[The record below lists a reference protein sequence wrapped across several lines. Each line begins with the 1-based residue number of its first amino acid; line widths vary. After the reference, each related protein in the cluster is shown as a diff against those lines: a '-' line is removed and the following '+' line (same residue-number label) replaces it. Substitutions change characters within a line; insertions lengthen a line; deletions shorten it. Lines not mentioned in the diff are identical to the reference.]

1 MDDDISATNV
11 SYLIAQHFK
20 NHQKKKKIIWIFTF
34 PNTQTCVSRYLIFF
48 APKFLHVD
56 FQLFAKF

>member
-20 NHQKKKKIIWIFTF
+20 NHQKKKNHLNFHFSKH
-34 PNTQTCVSRYLIFF
+34 PKLCVSVFEFF